1 MKNLEPLRTEI
12 LFSARTSR
20 DFGGRYEAV
29 GSITQLEAMQDLG
42 CMRLGARV
50 YDLKHEGYNIRRDM
64 ETSKNRYGEDTS
76 YARYRLVE

>member
-1 MKNLEPLRTEI
+1 MNQTERI
-12 LFSARTSR
+12 LMYMR
-20 DFGGRYEAV
+20 DF
-29 GSITQLEAMQDLG
+29 GSITQLEAMRDLG

-50 YDLKHEGYNIRRDM
+50 YDLKREGYNIRRET

>member
-1 MKNLEPLRTEI
+1 MKQADRVLKYM
-12 LFSARTSR
+12 R
-20 DFGGRYEAV
+20 DF

-50 YDLKHEGYNIRRDM
+50 YDRKREGYAIKKEM

>member
-1 MKNLEPLRTEI
+1 MTQNERVLKYM
-12 LFSARTSR
+12 R
-20 DFGGRYEAV
+20 DF

-50 YDLKHEGYNIRRDM
+50 YDLKRDGYAIKKEM

>member
-1 MKNLEPLRTEI
+1 MKQAERVLKYMC
-12 LFSARTSR
+12 
-20 DFGGRYEAV
+20 DF
-29 GSITQLEAMQDLG
+29 GSITQLEAMRDLS

-50 YDLKHEGYNIRRDM
+50 YDLKREGYNIRRDM